1 MAKKLIV
8 NQGDKYGRL
17 TIIEEVEPHI
27 TPSGQK
33 QRMVLCSCSCGTSEP
48 FEVTL
53 NNLRSGHT
61 TSCGCVHKEKA
72 KENGRA
78 NKKYNK
84 YDLTGEYGIGYTTKG
99 EEFYFDLED
108 YQLIHDYSWNLD
120 KKGYVVAR
128 DANTNKIIRFHRLV
142 MNASEGMEIDH
153 IFHQTNDNRK
163 SQLREVTPSQNCMN
177 RMVDKRN
184 KSDVVGVSWDK
195 ARNKWRAIIGVN
207 GKNIHLGSFTTKED
221 AIEARLKAELEIFGK
236 YSPNYEK
243 LIQQQ
248 SDQQSQQNT

>member
-33 QRMVLCSCSCGTSEP
+33 QRMILCSCDCGTSEP

-84 YDLTGEYGIGYTTKG
+84 YDLTGEYGIGYTSKG
-99 EEFYFDLED
+99 EEFYFDKED
-108 YQLIHDYSWNLD
+108 FDLIKDYCWSISN
-120 KKGYVVAR
+120 GYVVTYE
-128 DANTNKIIRFHRLV
+128 ANTGKQIKFHRLI
-142 MNASEGMEIDH
+142 MNYPEGMDIDH
-153 IFHQTNDNRK
+153 SDHKTSNNCK
-163 SQLREVTPSQNCMN
+163 SNLRVCSHSENMKNKKISNNNTSSVT
-177 RMVDKRN
+177 
-184 KSDVVGVSWDK
+184 GVSWHK
-195 ARNKWRAIIGVN
+195 ARSKWRAYITIN
-207 GKNIHLGSFTTKED
+207 GKTKHLGFFINKEE
-221 AIEARLKAELEIFGK
+221 AIEARLKAELELYGTF
-236 YSPNYEK
+236 SPNYEK

-248 SDQQSQQNT
+248 SNQQSQQNT